1 MLGIP
6 IKNLGP
12 YSELKYP
19 TWKKGTNIIFS
30 KVRLEGVHPQWT
42 ALLKLDGWKT
52 TPFGLEWHFFVCVLF
67 VFAHGKAWSFWFNE
81 VAMTFDLFS
90 FFIPDDDDYYISFFV
105 NPPKVSFACFS
116 FWNTYLTQNL
126 ANVRHIVP
134 FTKHLN
140 MWHILLRFVW
150 FVFYNPLGLW
160 TLRSGMKNEK
170 MIGSVSLEITIC
182 RICFYCRCWGKNYI
196 YHI

>member
-1 MLGIP
+1 M
-6 IKNLGP
+6 
-12 YSELKYP
+12 
-19 TWKKGTNIIFS
+19 
-30 KVRLEGVHPQWT
+30 RLEGIHPQWT

-52 TPFGLEWHFFVCVLF
+52 TPFRLEWHFFVCVLF
-67 VFAHGKAWSFWFNE
+67 VFAHGKAWSLWFNE

-90 FFIPDDDDYYISFFV
+90 FFIPDDYYISFFV

-116 FWNTYLTQNL
+116 FWNTYLAQNL

-140 MWHILLRFVW
+140 MVTYFTQICVICFLQSSRV
-150 FVFYNPLGLW
+150 VNPSKW
-160 TLRSGMKNEK
+160 YEK
-170 MIGSVSLEITIC
+170 WKDDRISVSRDHHMPHL
-182 RICFYCRCWGKNYI
+182 FFLGRCWGKNYI